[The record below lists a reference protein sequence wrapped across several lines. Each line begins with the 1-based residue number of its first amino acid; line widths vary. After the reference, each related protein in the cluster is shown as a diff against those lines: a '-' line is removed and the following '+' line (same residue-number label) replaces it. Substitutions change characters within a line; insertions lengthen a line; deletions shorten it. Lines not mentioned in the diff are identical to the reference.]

1 MAWRQRLDSVCKK
14 MAPFENMDSA
24 ELARLAL
31 ENLNVDFPGRKEW
44 EDQLFEQKK
53 MILNL
58 VQDAER
64 AFQEYQETRDTMM
77 QVKELTKGE
86 EDKYEQARK
95 RLEQAI
101 DRSRAE
107 ANKLDG
113 LLNDGRKR
121 AAAWKGR

>member
-1 MAWRQRLDSVCKK
+1 
-14 MAPFENMDSA
+14 MDSA